1 MIVPGDRLIRWTALV
16 GACAAALW
24 AVQPGML
31 PPILALCGLF
41 AVAAATDAAGGRRLV
56 GAVAVTLPDDARATV
71 DRPALLELTV
81 QATVGRL
88 RIAALWPEAVTPE
101 QETLTVHLS
110 GDGAAGRV
118 EWPYVVRRRG
128 VHTLTRMRVEVE
140 SAWGLWAFR
149 RDVEVSC
156 RLRGYPNLMAE
167 QKGLAA
173 IFLNR
178 GLVGMHAQRQV
189 GKGREVEKL
198 REYLPGDSY
207 EDIHW
212 KTTAKRARPI
222 TKVFQVERVQE
233 VYLVMDVSRLSARPA
248 PGLND
253 LEETDGSRTQLERF
267 ITAAMVL
274 GAVAQRQGDLF
285 GVMAFDEQV
294 RAFVRAGHGRQ
305 HYSACR
311 DAIFALEPG
320 NGNPDFG
327 EAFTFL
333 RLRLR
338 RRAMLFF
345 LTSLDDPVLAE
356 GFLNNV
362 AIIARRHLVMVNMLP
377 ARGVGPVFQGA
388 DVETADDVYQRLAG
402 HLVWNDLREL
412 ELRLRQRGVSMTMA
426 ENERLCPQLVSQ
438 YISARQ
444 RQLL

>member
-1 MIVPGDRLIRWTALV
+1 MMVPGNRLISWTALA
-16 GACAAALW
+16 GAGGAALW
-24 AVQPGML
+24 AVQPGLL
-31 PPILALCGLF
+31 PVAAVLCGLLALAAAADAWRGRR
-41 AVAAATDAAGGRRLV
+41 AVAT
-56 GAVAVTLPDDARATV
+56 VAVTVPGDARATV
-71 DRPALLELTV
+71 DRPAALELTV
-81 QATVGRL
+81 QAGVDL
-88 RIAALWPEAVTPE
+88 VRIAALWPGAATPE
-101 QETLTVHLS
+101 QEILSVHPPA
-110 GDGAAGRV
+110 DGSAGRV
-118 EWPYVVRRRG
+118 QWPYTMHRRG
-128 VHTLTRMRVEVE
+128 VSSLTLLRVEVD
-140 SAWGLWAFR
+140 SPWGLWAFR
-149 RDVEVSC
+149 RDISVTC
-156 RLRGYPNLMAE
+156 RMRGYPNMIPE

-178 GLVGMHAQRQV
+178 GLVGVHAQRQV

-248 PGLND
+248 PALND
-253 LEETDGSRTQLERF
+253 LEEADADRTQLERF

-311 DAIFALEPG
+311 DAVFALEPG
-320 NGNPDFG
+320 TGNPDFG

-356 GFLNNV
+356 GFLSNIG
-362 AIIARRHLVMVNMLP
+362 IIARRHLVMVNMLP
-377 ARGVGPVFQGA
+377 APGVGPIFQGA
-388 DVETADDVYQRLAG
+388 DVESPDDVYLRLAG

-412 ELRLRQRGVSMTMA
+412 ELRLRQRGVSMTMTA
-426 ENERLCPQLVSQ
+426 NERLCPQLVSQ

>member
-1 MIVPGDRLIRWTALV
+1 MIVPGNRLIYWTALV
-16 GACAAALW
+16 GAGAAALW
-24 AVQPGML
+24 AVQPGLL
-31 PPILALCGLF
+31 PVILALCGLYLLV
-41 AVAAATDAAGGRRLV
+41 VAADAWRGRRVL
-56 GAVAVTLPDDARATV
+56 ATVAVTMPDDARATV
-71 DRPALLELTV
+71 DRPATLELTV
-81 QATVGRL
+81 SGGTDLV

-101 QETLTVHLS
+101 QEILS
-110 GDGAAGRV
+110 VRLPADGSAGRV
-118 EWPYVVRRRG
+118 EWPCVVRRRG
-128 VHTLTRMRVEVE
+128 VHALTLVRVEVE
-140 SAWGLWAFR
+140 SAWGFWAFR
-149 RDVEVSC
+149 RDFEVSC
-156 RLRGYPNLMAE
+156 RMRGYPNLMAE

-178 GLVGMHAQRQV
+178 GLVGVHAQRQV

-233 VYLVMDVSRLSARPA
+233 VYLVVDVSRLSARPA
-248 PGLND
+248 PNLND
-253 LEETDGSRTQLERF
+253 LETADSDRTQLERF
-267 ITAAMVL
+267 ITVAMVL

-285 GVMAFDEQV
+285 GVMAFDERV

-311 DAIFALEPG
+311 DAMFALEPG
-320 NGNPDFG
+320 TGNPDFG

-362 AIIARRHLVMVNMLP
+362 GIIARRHLVMVNMLP
-377 ARGVGPVFQGA
+377 APGVGPVFQGA
-388 DVETADDVYQRLAG
+388 DVETAADVYLRLAG

-412 ELRLRQRGVSMTMA
+412 ELRLRQRGVSMTMT

>member
-1 MIVPGDRLIRWTALV
+1 MIVPGNRLIGWTALA
-16 GACAAALW
+16 GAGGAALW
-24 AVQPGML
+24 AAQPALL
-31 PPILALCGLF
+31 PVIGALCGLF
-41 AVAAATDAAGGRRLV
+41 ALMAAADAWNGRHLAGTV
-56 GAVAVTLPDDARATV
+56 VVTLPEDARATV
-71 DRPALLELTV
+71 DRPAALEITV
-81 QATVGRL
+81 RAAANFL

-101 QETLTVHLS
+101 QEVLS
-110 GDGAAGRV
+110 VRLPADGAAGRV
-118 EWPYVVRRRG
+118 EWPYTVRRRG
-128 VHTLTRMRVEVE
+128 IWPLTCLRVEME

-149 RDVEVSC
+149 RDIPVSC
-156 RLRGYPNLMAE
+156 RMRGYPNMMPE

-178 GLVGMHAQRQV
+178 GMVGVHARRQV

-212 KTTAKRARPI
+212 KTTAKRGRPI

-253 LEETDGSRTQLERF
+253 METADADRTQLERF

-320 NGNPDFG
+320 TGNPDFG
-327 EAFTFL
+327 EAFAFL

-356 GFLNNV
+356 GFINNV
-362 AIIARRHLVMVNMLP
+362 GIIARRHLVMVNMLP
-377 ARGVGPVFQGA
+377 APGVGPVFQGG
-388 DVETADDVYQRLAG
+388 DVETAGDVYLRLAG
-402 HLVWNDLREL
+402 HFVWNELREL
-412 ELRLRQRGVSMTMA
+412 ELRLRQRGVSMAVT
-426 ENERLCPQLVSQ
+426 ENERLCPQLVTQ
-438 YISARQ
+438 YIGARQ

>member
-1 MIVPGDRLIRWTALV
+1 MPGDGVAGHV
-16 GACAAALW
+16 DW
-24 AVQPGML
+24 AY
-31 PPILALCGLF
+31 
-41 AVAAATDAAGGRRLV
+41 T
-56 GAVAVTLPDDARATV
+56 
-71 DRPALLELTV
+71 
-81 QATVGRL
+81 
-88 RIAALWPEAVTPE
+88 
-101 QETLTVHLS
+101 
-110 GDGAAGRV
+110 
-118 EWPYVVRRRG
+118 VRRRG
-128 VHTLTRMRVEVE
+128 VWPLTLLRAEVD
-140 SAWGLWAFR
+140 SAWGLWTFR
-149 RDVEVSC
+149 RDIQIAC
-156 RLRGYPNLMAE
+156 RMRGYPNVMPE
-167 QKGLAA
+167 QRGLAA

-178 GLVGMHAQRQV
+178 GLVGVHAQRQV

-233 VYLVMDVSRLSARPA
+233 VYLVLDVSRLSARPA
-248 PGLND
+248 PGLSD
-253 LEETDGSRTQLERF
+253 LETANADRTQLERF

-311 DAIFALEPG
+311 DAVFALEPG
-320 NGNPDFG
+320 TGNPDFG

-356 GFLNNV
+356 GFLSNIG
-362 AIIARRHLVMVNMLP
+362 IIARRHLVMVNMLP
-377 ARGVGPVFQGA
+377 APGVGPIFQGA
-388 DVETADDVYQRLAG
+388 DVESPDDVYLRLAG

-412 ELRLRQRGVSMTMA
+412 ELRLRQRGVSMTMTA
-426 ENERLCPQLVSQ
+426 NERLCPQLVSQ

>member
-1 MIVPGDRLIRWTALV
+1 MMVPGNRLIYWTALV
-16 GACAAALW
+16 GAGAAALW
-24 AVQPGML
+24 AVQPGLL
-31 PPILALCGLF
+31 PVTVALCGLF
-41 AVAAATDAAGGRRLV
+41 VLATAADAWRGRRKIKTV
-56 GAVAVTLPDDARATV
+56 VVTVPDEARATV
-71 DRPALLELTV
+71 DRPATLELVV
-81 QATVGRL
+81 QAGTQDL

-101 QETLTVHLS
+101 QEILTVRLP
-110 GDGAAGRV
+110 GDGGAGRV
-118 EWPYVVRRRG
+118 EWPYTVRRRG
-128 VHTLTRMRVEVE
+128 VYSLPRLRVEVE
-140 SAWGLWAFR
+140 SAWRLWTFR
-149 RDVEVSC
+149 RDIEVSC
-156 RLRGYPNLMAE
+156 RMRGYPNMMPE

-178 GLVGMHAQRQV
+178 GLVGVHAQRQV

-212 KTTAKRARPI
+212 KATAKRARPI

-248 PGLND
+248 PGLSD
-253 LEETDGSRTQLERF
+253 LDAASTDRTQLERF

-285 GVMAFDEQV
+285 GVMAFDGQV

-320 NGNPDFG
+320 TGNPDFG

-362 AIIARRHLVMVNMLP
+362 GIIARRHLVMVNMLP
-377 ARGVGPVFQGA
+377 APGVGPLFQGA
-388 DVETADDVYQRLAG
+388 DVETADDVYLRLAG

-412 ELRLRQRGVSMTMA
+412 ELRLRQRGVSMAMT
-426 ENERLCPQLVSQ
+426 ENERLCPQLVTQ

>member
-1 MIVPGDRLIRWTALV
+1 MIVPGNRLIYWTALV
-16 GACAAALW
+16 GAGAAALW

-31 PPILALCGLF
+31 PLILALCGLF
-41 AVAAATDAAGGRRLV
+41 AAAAAMDAARGRHLV
-56 GAVAVTLPDDARATV
+56 GTVAITLPDDARATV

-81 QATVGRL
+81 RAAVGRL

-101 QETLTVHLS
+101 QEILTVHLPA
-110 GDGAAGRV
+110 DGSAGRV
-118 EWPYVVRRRG
+118 EWPYTVRRRG
-128 VHTLTRMRVEVE
+128 VHTLSRMRVEVE

-149 RDVEVSC
+149 RDVEGAC

-178 GLVGMHAQRQV
+178 GLVGVHAQRQV

-233 VYLVMDVSRLSARPA
+233 VYLVIDVSRLSARPA

-253 LEETDGSRTQLERF
+253 LEETDAERTQLERF

-320 NGNPDFG
+320 TGNPDFG

-377 ARGVGPVFQGA
+377 APGVGPVFQGA
-388 DVETADDVYQRLAG
+388 DVETADDVYLRLAG

-412 ELRLRQRGVSMTMA
+412 ELRLRQRGVAMTMA